1 MEMPRAVIAALVVLL
16 ACCSGATAA
25 PPEEKGGKA
34 GVALV
39 LALDGSASIT
49 TGDLEFQLQGH
60 AAAFRDPAVADT
72 LASAGTRVT
81 LAVYSGPNS
90 LRVLI
95 PWTALNKPEDAG
107 RFADRIDA
115 LPRGFQGDST
125 AIGSAIVEAAK
136 LFDRGNMDRGGKAP
150 RQVIDIV
157 SNGFSNGGIDPADAR
172 DRVTKRG
179 IVINGLAILD
189 EFPWLEEY
197 FEENVIGGP
206 GSFAK
211 SAMDKDSFVA
221 ALRQKLILE
230 MVALPDQMPSQMQSR
245 SVAVR

>member
-1 MEMPRAVIAALVVLL
+1 MGMPRAVITVLVVLL
-16 ACCSGATAA
+16 SLCGAAMAA
-25 PPEEKGGKA
+25 PPDGKA

-60 AAAFRDPAVADT
+60 AAAFRDPAVADA

-95 PWTALNKPEDAG
+95 PWTTLDKPEEAG

-136 LFDRGNMDRGGKAP
+136 LFDPSKMDHGVKAP

-157 SNGFSNGGIDPADAR
+157 SNGFSNSGIDPADAR

-230 MVALPDQMPSQMQSR
+230 MVSLPDQMQSR
-245 SVAVR
+245 SAAVR

>member
-1 MEMPRAVIAALVVLL
+1 MPRAVIAVLVVLL
-16 ACCSGATAA
+16 GLCGAAMAA
-25 PPEEKGGKA
+25 PPDGKA

-60 AAAFRDPAVADT
+60 AAAFRDPAVADA
-72 LASAGTRVT
+72 LASGTRVT

-136 LFDRGNMDRGGKAP
+136 LFDPSKMDHGVKAP

-157 SNGFSNGGIDPADAR
+157 SNGFSNSGIDPADAR

-230 MVALPDQMPSQMQSR
+230 MVSLPDQMQSR

>member
-1 MEMPRAVIAALVVLL
+1 MGMPRAAIAALFVLL
-16 ACCSGATAA
+16 SCCFGALAA
-25 PPEEKGGKA
+25 PPDGKVGKV

-60 AAAFRDPAVADT
+60 AAAFRDPAVADA

-81 LAVYSGPNS
+81 LAAYSGPNS

-95 PWTALNKPEDAG
+95 PWTALDKPEDAG

-125 AIGSAIVEAAK
+125 AIGSAILEAAK
-136 LFDRGNMDRGGKAP
+136 LFDRGKLDQGGKAP

-157 SNGFSNGGIDPADAR
+157 SNGFSNGGIDPANAR

-189 EFPWLEEY
+189 EFPWLEAY
-197 FEENVIGGP
+197 FEESVIGGP
-206 GSFAK
+206 GSFVK

-230 MVALPDQMPSQMQSR
+230 MVALPDHMPNQST
-245 SVAVR
+245 VTP

>member
-1 MEMPRAVIAALVVLL
+1 MPRAVLSALLVLL
-16 ACCSGATAA
+16 IMAGSSMGAAAGAAETAD
-25 PPEEKGGKA
+25 GGTAGRKA

-60 AAAFRDPAVADT
+60 AAAFRDPAVADA
-72 LASAGTRVT
+72 LASADALVT
-81 LAVYSGPNS
+81 LAAYSGPNS

-95 PWTALNKPEDAG
+95 PWTRLAKPEDAG
-107 RFADRIDA
+107 RLAERIDA

-125 AIGSAIVEAAK
+125 AIGSAIIEAAK
-136 LFDRGNMDRGGKAP
+136 LFDRGGKAP
-150 RQVIDIV
+150 RQVIDLV
-157 SNGFSNGGIDPADAR
+157 SNGFSNGGVEPAEAR
-172 DRVTKRG
+172 DRVTRRG
-179 IVINGLAILD
+179 IIVNGLAILD

-206 GSFAK
+206 GSFVK

-230 MVALPDQMPSQMQSR
+230 MVALPDHMPSQSAAAR
-245 SVAVR
+245 

>member
-1 MEMPRAVIAALVVLL
+1 MLRAVVAVLFVLL
-16 ACCSGATAA
+16 ALCGEVLAA
-25 PPEEKGGKA
+25 PPEKTPEKKA

-60 AAAFRDPAVADT
+60 AAAFRDPAVADA

-81 LAVYSGPNS
+81 LAAYSGPNS

-95 PWTALNKPEDAG
+95 PWTALDKPEDAG

-125 AIGSAIVEAAK
+125 AIGSAIIEAAK
-136 LFDRGNMDRGGKAP
+136 LFDHGGKAP
-150 RQVIDIV
+150 RQVIDLV
-157 SNGFSNGGIDPADAR
+157 SNGFSNSGIDPADAR

-179 IVINGLAILD
+179 IIVNGLAILD

-197 FEENVIGGP
+197 FDESVIGGP
-206 GSFAK
+206 GSFVK
-211 SAMDKDSFVA
+211 SAMDRDSFVA

-230 MVALPDQMPSQMQSR
+230 MVALPDQMPSL
-245 SVAVR
+245 SVATR

>member
-1 MEMPRAVIAALVVLL
+1 MPRVVIALLVALLGL
-16 ACCSGATAA
+16 CGAALAA
-25 PPEEKGGKA
+25 PPGGTDGKA

-60 AAAFRDPAVADT
+60 AAAFRDPAVADA
-72 LASAGTRVT
+72 LASAGARVT
-81 LAVYSGPNS
+81 LAAYSGPNS
-90 LRVLI
+90 LHVLI
-95 PWTALNKPEDAG
+95 PWTALDKPEDAG
-107 RFADRIDA
+107 RFADCIDA

-136 LFDRGNMDRGGKAP
+136 LFDRGGKAP
-150 RQVIDIV
+150 RQVIDLV
-157 SNGFSNGGIDPADAR
+157 SNGFSNAGIEPADAR

-179 IVINGLAILD
+179 IVVNGLAILD

-197 FEENVIGGP
+197 FEESVIGGP
-206 GSFAK
+206 GSFVK
-211 SAMDKDSFVA
+211 SALDKDSFVA

-230 MVALPDQMPSQMQSR
+230 MVALPDHMPQQSAAAR
-245 SVAVR
+245 

>member
-1 MEMPRAVIAALVVLL
+1 MTLLFVLL
-16 ACCSGATAA
+16 ALTGVAQADA
-25 PPEEKGGKA
+25 PTKEGQA

-60 AAAFRDPAVADT
+60 ASAFRDPAVADA
-72 LASAGTRVT
+72 LASARTRVT
-81 LAVYSGPNS
+81 LAAYSGPNS
-90 LRVLI
+90 LKVLI
-95 PWTALNKPEDAG
+95 PWTALTTPEDAG

-125 AIGSAIVEAAK
+125 AIGSAILEAAK
-136 LFDRGNMDRGGKAP
+136 LFDRGGKAP
-150 RQVIDIV
+150 RQVIDLV
-157 SNGFSNGGIDPADAR
+157 SNGFSNGGIEPAEAR

-179 IVINGLAILD
+179 IIVNGLAILD
-189 EFPWLEEY
+189 EFSWLEEY
-197 FEENVIGGP
+197 FEESVIGGP
-206 GSFAK
+206 GSFVK

-230 MVALPDQMPSQMQSR
+230 MVALPDHMPPQSAASQ
-245 SVAVR
+245 

>member
-1 MEMPRAVIAALVVLL
+1 MPRAMIAALAVLL
-16 ACCSGATAA
+16 SLCGGVLAA
-25 PPEEKGGKA
+25 PPAGKDGKA

-60 AAAFRDPAVADT
+60 AAAFRDPAVADA
-72 LASAGTRVT
+72 LAAAGTRVT
-81 LAVYSGPNS
+81 LAVYSGPSS

-95 PWTALNKPEDAG
+95 PWTALDKPEDAG

-136 LFDRGNMDRGGKAP
+136 LFDRDGKAP

-157 SNGFSNGGIDPADAR
+157 SNGFSNSGIDAADAR

-179 IVINGLAILD
+179 IVVNGLAILD

-230 MVALPDQMPSQMQSR
+230 MVTLPDHMPSR
-245 SVAVR
+245 SVATQ

>member
-1 MEMPRAVIAALVVLL
+1 MPRTLLYALALLVLL
-16 ACCSGATAA
+16 ALPCTAPRAA
-25 PPEEKGGKA
+25 PPRQAGEAGPA

-60 AAAFRDPAVADT
+60 AAAFRDPAVAEA
-72 LASAGTRVT
+72 LAAAHALVT
-81 LAVYSGPNS
+81 LAAYSGPHS

-95 PWTALNKPEDAG
+95 PWTSLKRPEDAS
-107 RFADRIDA
+107 RFADGIDA

-125 AIGSAIVEAAK
+125 AIGAAIEDAAA
-136 LFDRGNMDRGGKAP
+136 LFDHGGSAP
-150 RQVIDIV
+150 RRVIDLV
-157 SNGFSNGGIDPADAR
+157 SNGFSNAGIDPATAR

-179 IVINGLAILD
+179 IVVNGLAILD

-197 FEENVIGGP
+197 FEESVIGGP
-206 GSFAK
+206 GSFVK
-211 SAMDKDSFVA
+211 GAMDRDSFVA

-230 MVALPDQMPSQMQSR
+230 MVALPDHMPGASA
-245 SVAVR
+245 AVP

>member
-1 MEMPRAVIAALVVLL
+1 MLRAVIAVMVLL
-16 ACCSGATAA
+16 LALCGEVLAT
-25 PPEEKGGKA
+25 PPEKTPQKTLEKTT

-60 AAAFRDPAVADT
+60 AAAFRDPAVADA

-81 LAVYSGPNS
+81 LAAYSGPNS

-95 PWTALNKPEDAG
+95 PWTLLDKPEDAG

-125 AIGSAIVEAAK
+125 ALGSAIIEAAK
-136 LFDRGNMDRGGKAP
+136 LFDQGGKAP
-150 RQVIDIV
+150 RQVIDLV
-157 SNGFSNGGIDPADAR
+157 SNGFSNSGIDPADAR

-179 IVINGLAILD
+179 IIVNGLAILD

-197 FEENVIGGP
+197 FDESVIGGP
-206 GSFAK
+206 GSFVK

-230 MVALPDQMPSQMQSR
+230 MVALPDHMPNQS
-245 SVAVR
+245 AATP

>member
-1 MEMPRAVIAALVVLL
+1 MPRALLSALLPALVALL
-16 ACCSGATAA
+16 ALTVLARAE
-25 PPEEKGGKA
+25 PPPKADAGKGA

-60 AAAFRDPAVADT
+60 AAAFRDAAVAEA
-72 LASAGTRVT
+72 LAAAGARVT
-81 LAVYSGPNS
+81 LTAYSGPNS

-95 PWTALNKPEDAG
+95 PWTPLTTPEDAA

-125 AIGSAIVEAAK
+125 ALGSAIETAAK
-136 LFDRGNMDRGGKAP
+136 LFDQKDAGRGGQAS
-150 RQVIDIV
+150 RRVIDLV
-157 SNGFSNGGIDPADAR
+157 SNGFSNGGLDPAVAR
-172 DRVTKRG
+172 DRATRNG

-206 GSFAK
+206 GSFVK

-230 MVALPDQMPSQMQSR
+230 MVALPDHMPSQGI
-245 SVAVR
+245 AVP

>member
-1 MEMPRAVIAALVVLL
+1 MLRAVVAVLFVLL
-16 ACCSGATAA
+16 ALCGEVLAA
-25 PPEEKGGKA
+25 PPQKTPEKTPEKKA

-60 AAAFRDPAVADT
+60 AAAFRDPAVADA

-81 LAVYSGPNS
+81 LTAYSGPNS

-95 PWTALNKPEDAG
+95 PWTALDKPEDAG

-125 AIGSAIVEAAK
+125 AIGSAIIEAAK
-136 LFDRGNMDRGGKAP
+136 LFDHGGKAP
-150 RQVIDIV
+150 RQVIDLV
-157 SNGFSNGGIDPADAR
+157 SNGFSNSGIDPADAR

-179 IVINGLAILD
+179 IIVNGLAILD

-197 FEENVIGGP
+197 FDESVIGGP
-206 GSFAK
+206 GSFVK

-230 MVALPDQMPSQMQSR
+230 MVALPDQMPSL
-245 SVAVR
+245 SVATR

>member
-1 MEMPRAVIAALVVLL
+1 MGMPRAVTTALFVLL
-16 ACCSGATAA
+16 ALTGVVQAA
-25 PPEEKGGKA
+25 PPAKEGQV

-60 AAAFRDPAVADT
+60 AAAFRDPAVADA

-81 LAVYSGPNS
+81 LAAYSGPNS
-90 LRVLI
+90 LKVLI
-95 PWTALNKPEDAG
+95 PWTVLTKPEDAAG
-107 RFADRIDA
+107 FADRIDA

-125 AIGSAIVEAAK
+125 AIGSAILEAAK
-136 LFDRGNMDRGGKAP
+136 LFDRGGKAP
-150 RQVIDIV
+150 RQVIDLV
-157 SNGFSNGGIDPADAR
+157 SNGFSNGGIAPAEAR

-179 IVINGLAILD
+179 IIVNGLAILD

-197 FEENVIGGP
+197 FEESVIGGP
-206 GSFAK
+206 GSFVK

-230 MVALPDQMPSQMQSR
+230 MVSLPDHMPRPS
-245 SVAVR
+245 AAIP

>member
-1 MEMPRAVIAALVVLL
+1 MLRAVVAVLFVLL
-16 ACCSGATAA
+16 ALCGEVLAA
-25 PPEEKGGKA
+25 PPQKTPEKTPEKKA

-60 AAAFRDPAVADT
+60 AAAFRDPAVADA

-81 LAVYSGPNS
+81 LTAYSGPNS

-95 PWTALNKPEDAG
+95 PWTALDKPEDAG

-125 AIGSAIVEAAK
+125 AIGSAIIEAAK
-136 LFDRGNMDRGGKAP
+136 LFDHGGKAP
-150 RQVIDIV
+150 RQVIDLV
-157 SNGFSNGGIDPADAR
+157 SNGFSNSGIDPADAR

-179 IVINGLAILD
+179 IIVNGLAILD

-197 FEENVIGGP
+197 FDESVIGGP
-206 GSFAK
+206 GSFVK
-211 SAMDKDSFVA
+211 SAMDRDSFVA

-230 MVALPDQMPSQMQSR
+230 MVALPDQMPSL
-245 SVAVR
+245 SVATR

>member
-1 MEMPRAVIAALVVLL
+1 MLRAVVAVLFVLL
-16 ACCSGATAA
+16 ALCGEVLAA
-25 PPEEKGGKA
+25 PPQKTPEKTPEKKA

-60 AAAFRDPAVADT
+60 AAAFRDPAVADA

-81 LAVYSGPNS
+81 LAAYSGPNS

-95 PWTALNKPEDAG
+95 PWTALDKPEDAG

-125 AIGSAIVEAAK
+125 AIGSAIIEAAK
-136 LFDRGNMDRGGKAP
+136 LFDHGGKAP
-150 RQVIDIV
+150 RQVIDLV
-157 SNGFSNGGIDPADAR
+157 SNGFSNSGIDPADAR

-179 IVINGLAILD
+179 IIVNGLAILD

-197 FEENVIGGP
+197 FDESVIGGP
-206 GSFAK
+206 GSFVK
-211 SAMDKDSFVA
+211 SAMDRDSFVA

-230 MVALPDQMPSQMQSR
+230 MVALPDQMPSL
-245 SVAVR
+245 SVATR

>member
-1 MEMPRAVIAALVVLL
+1 MGMPRAMIALLVALLGLCGAAL
-16 ACCSGATAA
+16 AA
-25 PPEEKGGKA
+25 PPGGTDGKA

-60 AAAFRDPAVADT
+60 AAAFRDPAVADA
-72 LASAGTRVT
+72 LASAGVRVT
-81 LAVYSGPNS
+81 LAAYSGPNS

-95 PWTALNKPEDAG
+95 PWTALTKPEDAG

-136 LFDRGNMDRGGKAP
+136 LFDRGGKAP
-150 RQVIDIV
+150 RQVIDLV
-157 SNGFSNGGIDPADAR
+157 SNGFSNAGIEPAEAR

-197 FEENVIGGP
+197 FEESVIGGP
-206 GSFAK
+206 GSFVK

-230 MVALPDQMPSQMQSR
+230 MVALPDQMPNQ

>member
-1 MEMPRAVIAALVVLL
+1 MLRAVVAVLFVLL
-16 ACCSGATAA
+16 ALCGEVLAA
-25 PPEEKGGKA
+25 PPEKTPEKKA

-60 AAAFRDPAVADT
+60 AAAFRDPAVAEA

-81 LAVYSGPNS
+81 LTAYSGPNS

-95 PWTALNKPEDAG
+95 PWTALDKPEDAG

-125 AIGSAIVEAAK
+125 AIGSAILEAAK
-136 LFDRGNMDRGGKAP
+136 LFDHGGKAP
-150 RQVIDIV
+150 RQVIDLV
-157 SNGFSNGGIDPADAR
+157 SNGFSNSGIDPADAR

-179 IVINGLAILD
+179 IIVNGLAILD

-197 FEENVIGGP
+197 FDESVIGGP
-206 GSFAK
+206 GSFVK

-230 MVALPDQMPSQMQSR
+230 MVALPDQMPSL
-245 SVAVR
+245 SVATR